1 LRSGGHDLARI
12 DILTQSMRR
21 LRDLFDVRPGEL
33 RPALLMFGFF
43 FSAIAVFQILKP
55 LKKGLFVAQF
65 GAEHELIAKGINI
78 DVAFTAMICFTYLYN
93 WLGRQR
99 LVRFLSGFFLL
110 ILIAFLPILNDAP
123 STIVNYAFYLF
134 GDLWSTVW
142 VATFWAFLNEISTT
156 EQSERLYGFIG
167 TGGLLG
173 GVVGSAL
180 VAGTVQTY
188 SSTPL
193 ILMCLVFTVL
203 ILVLTEW
210 IDRVVRRPEA
220 AMAFHEQPLRLEKV
234 SPLSALDGARLVLK
248 SRYLLSIVAILAL
261 YEFCSQILDFQ
272 FSSVLAKALAGG
284 RNTQAYLGHV
294 YLTTNILAFTS
305 QLVLTT
311 LLVKR
316 SGPGAGLIM
325 LPAAMSLS
333 SGAFWLDPSLLMGSL
348 LIISDNG
355 LNYSINQT
363 SREMLFVPT
372 SSDAQYK
379 ARAFT
384 NMFVQRLAKGAAML
398 VSAVFILIGVRWLSP
413 VTIFIAAF
421 WIWIALTA
429 GRRFKE
435 LGISRD
441 ASLAVSGRNALPRLP

>member
-1 LRSGGHDLARI
+1 
-12 DILTQSMRR
+12 MRR
-21 LRDLFDVRPGEL
+21 LRNFFDVRPGEL

-43 FSAIAVFQILKP
+43 FSVIAVFQILKP

-65 GAEHELIAKGINI
+65 GAERELIAKGINI
-78 DVAFTAMICFTYLYN
+78 DMAFTAMIVFTYLYN

-99 LVRFLSGFFLL
+99 LVRFLGGFFLL
-110 ILIAFLPILNDAP
+110 ILVVFLPILSDAP
-123 STIVNYAFYLF
+123 STIVNYAFYLV
-134 GDLWSTVW
+134 GDLWSTIW

-180 VAGTVQTY
+180 VAGTVRTY
-188 SSTPL
+188 SATPL
-193 ILMCLVFTVL
+193 ILMCLGFTVM
-203 ILVLTEW
+203 ILVFTEW
-210 IDRVVRRPEA
+210 IDRVVRRPQSS
-220 AMAFHEQPLRLEKV
+220 MAYHEQPLKLEKAG
-234 SPLSALDGARLVLK
+234 PLAALDGARLVVK

-284 RNTQAYLGHV
+284 RNIQDYLGHV
-294 YLTTNILAFTS
+294 YLATNILAFAS

-316 SGPGAGLIM
+316 SGPGAGLLI

-333 SGAFWLDPSLLMGSL
+333 SGAFWLEPSLLMGSL

-384 NMFVQRLAKGAAML
+384 NMFVQRLAKGAATML
-398 VSAVFILIGVRWLSP
+398 SAVFILVGVRWLSP
-413 VTIFIAAF
+413 VAMVIAVF
-421 WIWIALTA
+421 WMWIAVTA
-429 GRRFKE
+429 GRRFRE
-435 LGISRD
+435 LGISRNAKM
-441 ASLAVSGRNALPRLP
+441 ASTGRGALPSVP